1 LDARNLIK
9 SDFVTINERLAR
21 FYGIPGVKG
30 DAFRRVAA
38 PANSHRGG
46 LVTQAS
52 IHCITSNGTR
62 TSPVTRGV
70 WVMKTMLGTDPGL
83 PVANVGE
90 IPTNVPGIDKA
101 TVRDRLEIHREN
113 PACARCHDK
122 IDPLG
127 FALENFN
134 ACGEWRDQE
143 GHGYNGRIEANDP
156 FIDARAKM
164 PDGTE
169 FNGVEG
175 LQRELLKNEDLF
187 LTSLA
192 SRMSTYAL
200 GRELGFSDSAAVRS
214 FVEHMKRNRYTIR
227 SLIEAIVKSQQFNTK

>member
-1 LDARNLIK
+1 VDARSLIK

-30 DAFRRVAA
+30 DAIRRVPA
-38 PANSHRGG
+38 PPTAHRGG

-52 IHCITSNGTR
+52 IQSLTSNGTR

-70 WVMKTMLGTDPGL
+70 WVLRTLLGSDPGL

-90 IPTNVPGIDKA
+90 IASKVPGIDKA
-101 TVRDRLEIHREN
+101 TVRQRLQIHREN

-127 FALENFN
+127 FALENYN
-134 ACGEWRDQE
+134 ATGEWRDRE
-143 GHGYNGRIEANDP
+143 GHGYQGRIQPNDP
-156 FIDARAKM
+156 LIDASAKM

-169 FNGVEG
+169 VQGVEG
-175 LQRELLKNEDLF
+175 LQAQLLKQEDQF
-187 LTSLA
+187 LTTLA
-192 SRMSTYAL
+192 TQIATYAL
-200 GRELGFSDSAAVRS
+200 GRELGFSDQPAVRS
-214 FVEHMKRNRYTIR
+214 YVETIKRNRYTLR
-227 SLIEAIVKSQQFNTK
+227 SLVKAIVTSDRFTTK